1 MTTRPWI
8 VFRESSPAQEFHVA
22 SFRFQ
27 VAGGTST
34 MKRETWNSKLPG
46 EPRPKLR
53 ALCVTLLLLALS
65 LSLNVDLSF
74 AASPGLAERV
84 IEHRLGNG
92 LTVLMVER
100 HQTPIVS
107 VNITFAVGGLNEQVG
122 QTGIAHLYEHMAF
135 KGTRMIGTTNYEE
148 EKPILDELALVGT
161 ELDQRQREFEANTAR
176 ATDEARAAI
185 ESLQKRVTDLQ
196 AQASEYVVG
205 NEMAL
210 LYQRHGGVGLNAS
223 TGKDLTRYM
232 ISFPANRL
240 PLWAE
245 IEADRMA
252 HPVLRE
258 FYRERG
264 VVMEERRLR
273 NDDSPNGLLF
283 ETFTSAAFRAH
294 GYGIPTIGWG
304 SDILSLTP
312 ADTEAFFKT
321 HYGPNRATIALVGD
335 INPRDVIALIERTFG
350 KIPAAP
356 PSPSLVT
363 VEPEQ
368 RGERRVEVEFDAE
381 PAIVIGY
388 HKPTLGHPDDD
399 VFDVIDAVLSEGLTS
414 RLHQKLVRD
423 KRLAASVGSD
433 ASHPGVR
440 APNLFVITAT
450 PLAPH
455 TTAEVEAAI
464 YEEIERL
471 KREPVSPKELEK
483 VLNNLDADLVRGLRS
498 NSGLASQLA
507 LYQALAGDWQYILT
521 SRDKIAKVTAADVQ
535 RVATQY
541 FTKSNRT
548 VAVLVKKGNAKAAV
562 ATSVSG
568 VRP

>member
-1 MTTRPWI
+1 MLT
-8 VFRESSPAQEFHVA
+8 
-22 SFRFQ
+22 
-27 VAGGTST
+27 
-34 MKRETWNSKLPG
+34 
-46 EPRPKLR
+46 
-53 ALCVTLLLLALS
+53 LALS
-65 LSLNVDLSF
+65 LNLLPSY
-74 AASPGLAERV
+74 AASPSLAERV
-84 IEHRLGNG
+84 IEHRLANG

-100 HQTPIVS
+100 HQTPVVS
-107 VNITFAVGGLNEQVG
+107 INITFAVGGINEQVG

-135 KGTRMIGTTNYEE
+135 KGTRVIGTTDYEK
-148 EKPILDELALVGT
+148 EKPILDELASVGT
-161 ELDQRQREFEANTAR
+161 ELDRLQREAAARGGGATA
-176 ATDEARAAI
+176 EERAAI
-185 ESLQKRVTDLQ
+185 ESLQKRFAELQ
-196 AQASEYVVG
+196 ARAAQYVVG

-223 TGKDLTRYM
+223 TGKDVTRYM
-232 ISFPANRL
+232 ISLPSNRL
-240 PLWAE
+240 PLWAA
-245 IEADRMA
+245 IESDRMA
-252 HPVLRE
+252 NPVLRE
-258 FYRERG
+258 FYKERG

-283 ETFTSAAFRAH
+283 ETFTSTAFRAH

-312 ADTEAFFKT
+312 AATEAFFKT

-335 INPRDVIALIERTFG
+335 IDPKDTIALIERTFG

-356 PSPSLVT
+356 APPPLVT

-381 PAIVIGY
+381 PAIAIGY
-388 HKPTLGHPDDD
+388 HKPGLGHPDDE
-399 VFDVIDAVLSEGLTS
+399 VFDVIDAVLSDGLTS
-414 RLHQKLVRD
+414 RLHQTLVRE

-433 ASHPGVR
+433 ANYPGVR
-440 APNLFVITAT
+440 APNLFILTAT

-455 TTAEVEAAI
+455 TTAEVEAAL

-483 VLNNLDADLVRGLRS
+483 VLNNVDADLVRGLRS

-507 LYQALAGDWQYILT
+507 LYQAVAGDWRYILT
-521 SRDKIAKVTAADVQ
+521 SRDKAAAVTAEDVR
-535 RVATQY
+535 RVAKQY

-548 VAVLVKKGNAKAAV
+548 VAVLVKKGVDTTLAAM
-562 ATSVSG
+562 AG
-568 VRP
+568 GEVRPCSK

>member
-1 MTTRPWI
+1 MTTRERARLRKNL
-8 VFRESSPAQEFHVA
+8 FK
-22 SFRFQ
+22 
-27 VAGGTST
+27 AGGWRLEVGRIFVRPRTSNV
-34 MKRETWNSKLPG
+34 K
-46 EPRPKLR
+46 PRATILWCL
-53 ALCVTLLLLALS
+53 ASLLAALS
-65 LSLNVDLSF
+65 LSLDLNLSSAATPNF
-74 AASPGLAERV
+74 ADRV

-100 HQTPIVS
+100 HQTPVVS
-107 VNITFAVGGLNEQVG
+107 INITFAVGGINEQVG

-135 KGTRMIGTTNYEE
+135 KGTRIVGTTDYEK
-148 EKPILDELALVGT
+148 EKPILDELAVVGT
-161 ELDQRQREFEANTAR
+161 ELDQRE
-176 ATDEARAAI
+176 RAAAAKGGGVTADERAAV
-185 ESLQKRVTDLQ
+185 ESLQKRFLALQ
-196 AQASEYVVG
+196 AQAAQYVVG

-210 LYQRHGGVGLNAS
+210 MYQRHGGVGLNAS

-232 ISFPANRL
+232 ISLPSNRL
-240 PLWAE
+240 PLWAA
-245 IEADRMA
+245 IESDRMA
-252 HPVLRE
+252 NPILRE
-258 FYRERG
+258 FYKERG

-312 ADTEAFFKT
+312 AATEAFFKT
-321 HYGPNRATIALVGD
+321 YYGPNRATIALVGD
-335 INPRDVIALIERTFG
+335 INPRETIALIEQTFG

-356 PSPSLVT
+356 PAPSLVT

-381 PAIVIGY
+381 PALVIGY
-388 HKPTLGHPDDD
+388 HKPTVGHPDDD
-399 VFDVIDAVLSEGLTS
+399 VCDVIDAVLSDGLTS
-414 RLHQKLVRD
+414 RLHQKLVRE
-423 KRLAASVGSD
+423 KRLAVSVGSD
-433 ASHPGVR
+433 AGHPGVR

-471 KREPVSPKELEK
+471 KQEPVSAQELEK

-498 NSGLASQLA
+498 SSGLASQLA
-507 LYQALAGDWQYILT
+507 LYQAVAGDWRYILT
-521 SRDKIAKVTAADVQ
+521 SRDNVAKVTAADVQ
-535 RVATQY
+535 RVAAQY
-541 FTKSNRT
+541 FTRSNRT
-548 VAVLVKKGNAKAAV
+548 VALLVKKSFSKSVTAMSGNEV
-562 ATSVSG
+562 A
-568 VRP
+568 P

>member
-1 MTTRPWI
+1 MKTQPSLVSGEVRLPWLRLSRLAPHIVQAFGVRPT
-8 VFRESSPAQEFHVA
+8 FHEG
-22 SFRFQ
+22 RFTICA
-27 VAGGTST
+27 VV
-34 MKRETWNSKLPG
+34 M
-46 EPRPKLR
+46 
-53 ALCVTLLLLALS
+53 ALS
-65 LSLNVDLSF
+65 LVCNVNALS
-74 AASPGLAERV
+74 AASPSFADRV
-84 IEHRLGNG
+84 IEHRLANG

-100 HQTPIVS
+100 HQTPVVS
-107 VNITFAVGGLNEQVG
+107 INITFAVGGINEQVG

-135 KGTRMIGTTNYEE
+135 KGTRVVGTTDYDK
-148 EKPILDELALVGT
+148 EKPILAELAAVGT
-161 ELDQRQREFEANTAR
+161 ELDLREREAAAKGGGSTADER
-176 ATDEARAAI
+176 ATV
-185 ESLQKRVTDLQ
+185 ESLQKRFVALQ
-196 AQASEYVVG
+196 AQAGQYVVG

-232 ISFPANRL
+232 ISLPSNRL
-240 PLWAE
+240 PLWAA
-245 IEADRMA
+245 IESDRMA
-252 HPVLRE
+252 NPVLRE
-258 FYRERG
+258 FYKERG
-264 VVMEERRLR
+264 VVMEERRMR

-283 ETFTSAAFRAH
+283 ETFTSSAFRAH

-312 ADTEAFFKT
+312 AATEAFFKT
-321 HYGPNRATIALVGD
+321 YYGPNRATIALVGD
-335 INPRDVIALIERTFG
+335 INPKEVIALIERTFG

-356 PSPSLVT
+356 PAPSLVT

-399 VFDVIDAVLSEGLTS
+399 VCDVIDAVLSDGLTS
-414 RLHQKLVRD
+414 RLHQKLVRE
-423 KRLAASVGSD
+423 KRLAVSVGSD

-464 YEEIERL
+464 YEEVERL
-471 KREPVSPKELEK
+471 KQEPVSAQELEK

-507 LYQALAGDWQYILT
+507 LYQALAGNWRYVLT
-521 SRDKIAKVTAADVQ
+521 SRDNVAKVTAAEVQ
-535 RVATQY
+535 RVAAQY
-541 FTKSNRT
+541 FTRSNRT
-548 VAVLVKKGNAKAAV
+548 VAVLVKKSHSKSITAMSGNEV
-562 ATSVSG
+562 Q
-568 VRP
+568 P